1 MVIMKW
7 LKTFM
12 PNVLHVLHVH
22 CTICLARPLLRPV
35 VSAVFWRAC
44 VCVVHEQ
51 AVRTHETFVKRRLCI
66 TEPLLVTFTT
76 YIYIHLLALFNRWWC
91 IDYTIAAGSEHYRSH
106 SYHTHTNTHN
116 SRTVAQS
123 VCGLTVC
130 VFVRLKASRD
140 ILFTSF
146 IFRWECEMCQSK
158 KQSIDFYTLSIIHSL
173 CVCPYVLYKNISNL
187 IYQPEQRGVIQ
198 SRRHIK
204 MRIVPIYTEL
214 ATTTTTTITSAFTAK
229 IDWAAV

>member
-106 SYHTHTNTHN
+106 SYHTHTHTQQSY
-116 SRTVAQS
+116 SRTV
-123 VCGLTVC
+123 CLWFDCVC
-130 VFVRLKASRD
+130 VRTPKGKQRHSLHIIHISMRMWNVPEQKTIHRLLYFVNHSFSVRLSVRFVQEYIKLDLSTRAARSD
-140 ILFTSF
+140 
-146 IFRWECEMCQSK
+146 
-158 KQSIDFYTLSIIHSL
+158 SIPP
-173 CVCPYVLYKNISNL
+173 PY
-187 IYQPEQRGVIQ
+187 
-198 SRRHIK
+198 
-204 MRIVPIYTEL
+204 
-214 ATTTTTTITSAFTAK
+214 
-229 IDWAAV
+229 

>member
-1 MVIMKW
+1 MVKDVHAQCFTCFTCTLYNLPRSSASPARCIGSVLASVRVCCAWTSGAYTRNVRKTAIMHNR
-7 LKTFM
+7 TVIS
-12 PNVLHVLHVH
+12 NVHNV
-22 CTICLARPLLRPV
+22 
-35 VSAVFWRAC
+35 
-44 VCVVHEQ
+44 
-51 AVRTHETFVKRRLCI
+51 
-66 TEPLLVTFTT
+66 

-106 SYHTHTNTHN
+106 SYHTQTHN

-130 VFVRLKASRD
+130 VFARLKASRH

-214 ATTTTTTITSAFTAK
+214 ATTTTTTTITSAFTAK